1 MKDEYNFFKS
11 PASIALATL
20 TLAFAVMKGSSSAD
34 KNLIAQ
40 TGSAKSLLE
49 TGTEMPDKT
58 IFIGVS
64 PETGKQLFTTSEY
77 TDYTTFKDA
86 KRNLLKVNKSKIN
99 GKNDWRLPTTSE
111 LEMIYKNKE
120 KGSLAQIFNKNSE
133 YLAEGHPDYAGDNS
147 VDFHDGSS
155 KNSRPQ
161 DKAYDIRLVR

>member
-1 MKDEYNFFKS
+1 MKDDYNFFNN
-11 PASIALATL
+11 PASIAIASSI
-20 TLAFAVMKGSSSAD
+20 LAFAVLKGSTSTGKNILAQTSSA
-34 KNLIAQ
+34 K
-40 TGSAKSLLE
+40 TSLE
-49 TGTEMPDKT
+49 TGTKMPDKT
-58 IFIGVS
+58 IFIGIS

-99 GKNDWRLPTTSE
+99 GKNDWRLPTVSE

-120 KGSLAQIFNKNSE
+120 KGSLAQIFNTNSE